1 MNNQLLEKILLK
13 LLWDDDSNSK
23 DETSK
28 SEIPYVKAPYK
39 VWDFI
44 IVRTYYA
51 GVLYGKYMWR
61 TEYWILLHQSRRL
74 YYRNCKKWISLSELS
89 IYWIKS
95 DSKVTEPVDIELTD
109 PTVSEILIPTK
120 ECKKSIDKQPNFKA

>member
-1 MNNQLLEKILLK
+1 MKTELLEKILLK
-13 LLWDDDSNSK
+13 LLDTN
-23 DETSK
+23 EVTSEK
-28 SEIPYVKAPYK
+28 SDKLEAPYK

-44 IVRTYYA
+44 IIRSYYA

-61 TEYWILLHQSRRL
+61 TENWILLHQSRRL
-74 YYRNCKKWISLSELS
+74 YYRNCKQWISLSELS

-120 ECKKSIDKQPNFKA
+120 ECKESIDKQPNHKA